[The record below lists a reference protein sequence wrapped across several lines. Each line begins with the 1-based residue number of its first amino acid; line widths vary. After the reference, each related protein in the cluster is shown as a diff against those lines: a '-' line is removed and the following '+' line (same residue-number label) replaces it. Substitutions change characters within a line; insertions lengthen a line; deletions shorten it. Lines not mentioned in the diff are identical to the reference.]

1 MTETSSDNT
10 EGKNQP
16 TQEDRKKE
24 ALQSEEID
32 RMKHEI
38 KNLSVRM
45 KTFTTDIQSG
55 VSEKI
60 NVF

>member
-24 ALQSEEID
+24 ALHSEEID

-38 KNLSVRM
+38 KNLSVRK
-45 KTFTTDIQSG
+45 KTFTTDVQSG
-55 VSEKI
+55 VSENI